1 MRINQYKTSCSWLIT
16 GSLLLLFFSAL
27 YASDKVKIDKNYWVG
42 QWKLYHYDG
51 KDFVKSKMAWNLTAD
66 GSVFTCNTCVKSF
79 VRKQSEY
86 NYNKYKYSVKKINSN
101 YHLTFILDNV
111 NVVYIAKIVN
121 NKLVKLEY
129 HSSLRR
135 GSQSSFVDKSKS
147 DKRTILKRITA
158 YKPGIAVS
166 GSAAQSSYTA
176 IKTKKIDNNRAGG
189 WLFSTDDSD
198 TAQKNRDGYQ
208 YDLGGFKLYMT
219 CHEIADNA
227 KKQNWRIDAIADVQ
241 DKWRNLRSRCPAS
254 AKTQKGE
261 RFSFTSIAIKK
272 GIVIRGISYSKKDIP
287 LSVFKKSIVNKFGK
301 PHKRGAS
308 KEGVDYEYTFRTQK
322 TVGQFAGER
331 IVKIEVKH
339 KNNEG
344 KIILFDTNLYKLSE
358 TQFKKSVADA
368 KKQEIDRKIKSGYY
382 NPSF

>member
-1 MRINQYKTSCSWLIT
+1 M
-16 GSLLLLFFSAL
+16 
-27 YASDKVKIDKNYWVG
+27 
-42 QWKLYHYDG
+42 
-51 KDFVKSKMAWNLTAD
+51 
-66 GSVFTCNTCVKSF
+66 
-79 VRKQSEY
+79 
-86 NYNKYKYSVKKINSN
+86 
-101 YHLTFILDNV
+101 
-111 NVVYIAKIVN
+111 YIAKIVN
-121 NKLVKLEY
+121 GKLVKLEY
-129 HSSLRR
+129 YSSRRR
-135 GSQSSFVDKSKS
+135 GSQSSFIDKSKS
-147 DKRTILKRITA
+147 DKRTVLKRITA
-158 YKPGIAVS
+158 YKPGSTVS

-219 CHEIADNA
+219 CREIADNA
-227 KKQNWRIDAIADVQ
+227 KKRNWRIDAIADVQ
-241 DKWRNLRSRCPAS
+241 DKWRNLRSGCPAS

-301 PHKRGAS
+301 PHKLGAS
-308 KEGVDYEYTFRTQK
+308 KEGVNYEYTFRTKK

-344 KIILFDTNLYKLSE
+344 KIILFDTNLFKLSE

-368 KKQEIDRKIKSGYY
+368 KKQEIGRKIKSGYY